1 MQKSL
6 NPARQAVLNTTELL
20 ENILSY
26 LPFQDLFVL
35 QRVSRQL
42 GAAITAAP
50 GLQQK
55 MFLRPQSATL
65 KETWA
70 LEGDEKLGMNN
81 RHHRGSLKFR
91 RVDNS
96 QTTVDSRYHP
106 RIPITLNPALAILG
120 LLNLDARAVERA
132 FVSGREI
139 VRVLCHPA
147 AVREH
152 SSFLNMLVSDPPCRV
167 AGGAVSVKFDQ
178 DHGNDRASGHTRL
191 AAKMKESGRYRVE
204 SNTGLTIGDCL
215 RAAFEVKDDDHCRTE
230 LKELFDRI
238 VNSDGRVNCQNVE
251 GVMLYVEFLKDG
263 ETQPLIPTEAERAA
277 VIRN

>member
-26 LPFQDLFVL
+26 LPFQDLFVF
-35 QRVSRQL
+35 QRVSRQW
-42 GAAITAAP
+42 GAAISAAP

-70 LEGDEKLGMNN
+70 LEGDDKLGVYYE
-81 RHHRGSLKFR
+81 RLAGVLKFHH
-91 RVDNS
+91 VNSS
-96 QTTVDSRYHP
+96 QTTLDSRYSP
-106 RIPITLNPALAILG
+106 RIPITLNPALG
-120 LLNLDARAVERA
+120 LLNLDAPAVERA
-132 FVSGREI
+132 FKGGREV
-139 VRVLCHPA
+139 VRVFCRPA
-147 AVREH
+147 AVRKH
-152 SSFLNMLVSDPPCRV
+152 SSFLKMLVSDPPCRV
-167 AGGAVSVKFDQ
+167 ARGAALVKFDQ
-178 DHGNDRASGHTRL
+178 YYGNNRSSGRTRL
-191 AAKMKESGRYRVE
+191 AAKMKESGRYHVE
-204 SNTGLTIGDCL
+204 SDAGLTMGDCL
-215 RAAFEVKDDDHCRTE
+215 RAAFEVRDDDHCRTE
-230 LKELFDRI
+230 LKELLDRI

-251 GVMLYVEFLKDG
+251 GVVLYVEFLKDG

>member
-1 MQKSL
+1 VGFGRRRKARHEQWAPSQK
-6 NPARQAVLNTTELL
+6 PQIPPCRQQ
-20 ENILSY
+20 
-26 LPFQDLFVL
+26 PDH
-35 QRVSRQL
+35 SRQQ
-42 GAAITAAP
+42 ISSTHP
-50 GLQQK
+50 NY
-55 MFLRPQSATL
+55 P
-65 KETWA
+65 EP
-70 LEGDEKLGMNN
+70 
-81 RHHRGSLKFR
+81 SLS
-91 RVDNS
+91 D
-96 QTTVDSRYHP
+96 
-106 RIPITLNPALAILG
+106 LG
-120 LLNLDARAVERA
+120 LLNLDALAVERA
-132 FVSGREI
+132 FVDGREI

-152 SSFLNMLVSDPPCRV
+152 SSFLNMLVSDPPCRI

-178 DHGNDRASGHTRL
+178 DYGNDRASGHTRL

-230 LKELFDRI
+230 LTELFDRI
-238 VNSDGRVNCQNVE
+238 VNSDGRVNYQIVE